1 MIKVSVFYAAGPDKH
16 FDMDYYCSRHIPLVQ
31 RLCGAALKGAA
42 VEKGLAGA
50 APDSVPTFAALGH
63 LVFESV
69 HAFQASFGPHTS
81 EILADVQNY
90 TNIQPVI
97 QISEIMM

>member
-1 MIKVSVFYAAGPDKH
+1 MIKVSVFYATGPGKH
-16 FDMDYYCSRHIPLVQ
+16 FDMDYYCSRHMPLVQ

-50 APDSVPTFAALGH
+50 APDSAPTFAALGH

-69 HAFQASFGPHTS
+69 QAFQASFGPHTG